1 MRLLVTKKCTHM
13 HQGSVRENE
22 SRAGAEGRGT
32 CPEIAGAHLPV
43 RGKLIWPGLGSRC
56 AGGEPHGGDGE
67 QESLVPL
74 SDPVI

>member
-32 CPEIAGAHLPV
+32 CPEIAGCPPP
-43 RGKLIWPGLGSRC
+43 RPGEAYLAGS
-56 AGGEPHGGDGE
+56 GEP
-67 QESLVPL
+67 VCRR
-74 SDPVI
+74 